1 MQHSSRWDLSLRT
14 GTERRRAGA
23 LMLWFIV
30 VCSGCGAVVN
40 EQGGVGVAT
49 VDDGIDTV
57 QVAFAVAAV
66 GGSVDVVV
74 VVAIVFD
81 VGIGVGAVGVVSDAG
96 SVVGNAVAIE
106 VAVGGCAGAI
116 VAETRGGVDTKVGT
130 AG

>member
-1 MQHSSRWDLSLRT
+1 MRT
-14 GTERRRAGA
+14 GTERRHAGA
-23 LMLWFIV
+23 LVLRFIV
-30 VCSGCGAVVN
+30 ACSGCGAIVN

-49 VDDGIDTV
+49 VDDGINAV

-66 GGSVDVVV
+66 GGGVDVVV

-81 VGIGVGAVGVVSDAG
+81 VGISVGATGVVSNAG

-106 VAVGGCAGAI
+106 VAVSGRAGTI
-116 VAETRGGVDTKVGT
+116 VAEMWGGIDTKVGT